1 MYLGDFRKG
10 HDEEKAII
18 VYRYSRYIYQA
29 RMPTLKKKPTK
40 ILMLT
45 ASLSVT
51 GTHRILMDLLEGL
64 DKLKFQILIA
74 YKPEFLG
81 PGDDLVPEIKEMG
94 LKVCPLRS
102 SYLFSWDGLCDL
114 YHIISSNHI
123 DIVHCWDSLSIPA
136 RFIGK
141 INGAKIID
149 SVGNPPMMPES
160 WKNQLAKKV
169 SSIFLDGVIFQSNGS
184 WEVYRKH
191 YADVLSRRKEKVIY
205 NCIDVSNLPKYGP
218 YEKDQ
223 IRKKYD
229 LNKKDI
235 LLCNLGMYNIQKSQ
249 EYLVQVMPGI
259 LAQHDNV
266 KLFLVGW
273 GEREDILRKHIVTL
287 GLKEHVILTGKKER
301 QEVFKILS
309 VTDVYV
315 SSSLWEGLPI
325 AVLEAMGFGIPVV
338 ATNVIGN
345 REAVSHNA
353 SGLLVPTQSPAELE
367 QAILSLI
374 GNPELKKSMGE
385 AGRKRVADC
394 FTKGEFIRKHEEFYR
409 EILH

>member
-1 MYLGDFRKG
+1 
-10 HDEEKAII
+10 
-18 VYRYSRYIYQA
+18 
-29 RMPTLKKKPTK
+29 
-40 ILMLT
+40 MLT

-51 GTHRILMDLLEGL
+51 GTHRILLDLLEGL
-64 DKLKFQILIA
+64 DKQKFQILVA
-74 YKPEFLG
+74 YKPDF
-81 PGDDLVPEIKEMG
+81 PGSGNDMVPKIKEMG
-94 LKVCPLRS
+94 FKICPLRGRHI
-102 SYLFSWDGLCDL
+102 FSWDGLSDL
-114 YHIISSNHI
+114 YHIISNNRV
-123 DIVHCWDSLSIPA
+123 DIVHCWDSLSIAA

-160 WKNQLAKKV
+160 WKNRLAKKV

-184 WEVYRKH
+184 WEAYRKH
-191 YADVLSRRKEKVIY
+191 GANVVRRRKERVIY
-205 NCIDVSNLPKYGP
+205 NCINVRNLPKYGP

-229 LNKKDI
+229 LNKSDI
-235 LLCNLGMYNIQKSQ
+235 LLCSLGMYNIQKSQ
-249 EYLVQVMPGI
+249 EYLIQAMPGI
-259 LAQHDNV
+259 LEQHDNV
-266 KLFLVGW
+266 KLLLVGW
-273 GEREDILRKHIVTL
+273 GERENILRNHILSL

-301 QEVFKILS
+301 REVFEILS

-325 AVLEAMGFGIPVV
+325 AVLEAMAFGIPVV
-338 ATNVIGN
+338 TTDVIGN

-353 SGLLVPTQSPAELE
+353 SGLLVPTQNPLDLG

-374 GNPELKKSMGE
+374 GNPELKKSMKE
-385 AGRKRVADC
+385 AGRKRVESLFAP
-394 FTKGEFIRKHEEFYR
+394 ERFISAHEDFYR